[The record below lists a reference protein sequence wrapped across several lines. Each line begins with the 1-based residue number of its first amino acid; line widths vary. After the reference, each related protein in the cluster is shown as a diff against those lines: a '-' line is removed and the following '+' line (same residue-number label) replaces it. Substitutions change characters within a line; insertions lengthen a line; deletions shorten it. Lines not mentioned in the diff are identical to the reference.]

1 MSLDFIKDRESH
13 ITMCQKMVYSECYRM
28 VENEADLSLGD
39 HVVLRLTDGSWY
51 LAVVTSTDPLEM
63 CPYNP
68 RRYIKESDVYT
79 GVFNPPDDTSCLD

>member
-28 VENEADLSLGD
+28 VENESDLNLGD

-51 LAVVTSTDPLEM
+51 LAVVTSIDPLEM

-68 RRYIKESDVYT
+68 RRYIKESDVYK